1 MLNNLTVNNYK
12 CLVECSLELKPL
24 NLFAGP
30 NSSGKSTA
38 LQALLIASDNV
49 TEQKGKHGLKNRRTE
64 ASNFNDVRN
73 FVTNAKSYEIC
84 ISYHGE
90 DPTRLCFTPGDDS
103 FQTTFVEQSAD
114 ASPNLLGVLGS
125 ENLLYLPATR
135 PGGAYMHP
143 VNPDSE
149 NKLGHNGEFVIDYY
163 AKHRLDTLDAA
174 LILAPGTQTLEG
186 QVNYQLDRLTGYR
199 LVVETVGS
207 NHYVKYETRS
217 GKQLLP
223 YHVGTGVSFMTE
235 VIIACFATPKGG
247 MVITENPEIHLHPK
261 AQAELID
268 FMAKIA
274 KAGVQIIIESHSDHL
289 FNGIRRLISQ
299 EKLALSDVAVYNFR
313 QDGNGLT
320 HAEPVEFTPQGG
332 IQSYIPGMFEQFDID
347 LDAILKL

>member
-149 NKLGHNGEFVIDYY
+149 NKLGRNGEFVID
-163 AKHRLDTLDAA
+163 
-174 LILAPGTQTLEG
+174 
-186 QVNYQLDRLTGYR
+186 
-199 LVVETVGS
+199 
-207 NHYVKYETRS
+207 
-217 GKQLLP
+217 
-223 YHVGTGVSFMTE
+223 
-235 VIIACFATPKGG
+235 
-247 MVITENPEIHLHPK
+247 
-261 AQAELID
+261 
-268 FMAKIA
+268 
-274 KAGVQIIIESHSDHL
+274 
-289 FNGIRRLISQ
+289 
-299 EKLALSDVAVYNFR
+299 
-313 QDGNGLT
+313 
-320 HAEPVEFTPQGG
+320 
-332 IQSYIPGMFEQFDID
+332 
-347 LDAILKL
+347 

>member
-38 LQALLIASDNV
+38 LQALLIASDNL
-49 TEQKGKHGLKNRRTE
+49 TETKGKHGLKNRRTE

-125 ENLLYLPATR
+125 ENMLYLPATR

-149 NKLGHNGEFVIDYY
+149 NKLGRNGEFVIDYY

-247 MVITENPEIHLHPK
+247 MVITENPEIHLFSGCDNEGHPYITV
-261 AQAELID
+261 ADNGCGISD
-268 FMAKIA
+268 TIRDKIFIPFFSS
-274 KAGVQIIIESHSDHL
+274 KKNG
-289 FNGIRRLISQ
+289 NGIGLSISREIVKLHNGKLHVQSQ
-299 EKLALSDVAVYNFR
+299 EGAGSA
-313 QDGNGLT
+313 
-320 HAEPVEFTPQGG
+320 FTVLFCSPN
-332 IQSYIPGMFEQFDID
+332 
-347 LDAILKL
+347 KH